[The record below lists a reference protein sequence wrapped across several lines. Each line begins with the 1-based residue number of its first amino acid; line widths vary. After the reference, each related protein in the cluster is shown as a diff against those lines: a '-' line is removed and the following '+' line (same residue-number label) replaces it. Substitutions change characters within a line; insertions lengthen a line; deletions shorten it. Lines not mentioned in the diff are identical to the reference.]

1 MNRII
6 IVAIFLLS
14 GFSAFAQREQ
24 VGETVTFHDTTW
36 YDRGFDFYI
45 GGGMFFGGKKSA
57 LYYNGSSHN
66 ECNLNYLFD
75 NEYRRRE
82 ILEQVVR
89 LYPHVSIN
97 DEIGYREED
106 LNWNPQY
113 NLSASVSLGVRY
125 KIRDNWGVSLSYSFS
140 RLTVINKLLLA
151 ISPSL
156 PSNTTRMPELTLS
169 GKEDRSM
176 IDLSVS
182 YLFSGAHRVVKP
194 FLEVGAQFNY
204 VRVKKFDAVLL
215 DEHNNP
221 QLTLTLLDPYGGASY
236 VPGVDMQTYDVIYGG
251 GGFGFSFAT
260 GLKLVVNKYVSLDP
274 TFYGCM
280 SRLNLPVYDLN
291 SKSMEK
297 PFTFNYGV
305 MLRVVM
311 NDFFFH
317 NR

>member
-1 MNRII
+1 MKQLLITTFFLI
-6 IVAIFLLS
+6 LLS
-14 GFSAFAQREQ
+14 AGFAQREQ
-24 VGETVTFHDTTW
+24 VGEVVTFHDTTW

-45 GGGMFFGGKKSA
+45 GGGMFSGGKKSA
-57 LYYNGSSHN
+57 LYYNGSRYN

-82 ILEQVVR
+82 ILEEVVK
-89 LYPHVSIN
+89 LYPHISMN

-106 LNWNPQY
+106 LNMNPQY
-113 NLSASVSLGVRY
+113 NLSACVTLGVRY
-125 KIRDNWGVSLSYSFS
+125 KIRDNWGLSLSYTFS
-140 RLTVINKLLLA
+140 RLTAINKLLLTYTSVSGNNYKA
-151 ISPSL
+151 
-156 PSNTTRMPELTLS
+156 PELTLS

-182 YLFSGAHRVVKP
+182 YLFSGVHRIVKP
-194 FLEVGAQFNY
+194 FVEVGAQFNY
-204 VRVKKFDAVLL
+204 VRVKKFDAILL

-260 GLKLVVNKYVSLDP
+260 GLKFVVNKYVSLDP

-280 SRLNLPVYDLN
+280 SRLNLPVYG
-291 SKSMEK
+291 EK
-297 PFTFNYGV
+297 PWTFNYGV

>member
-1 MNRII
+1 MKKFLI
-6 IVAIFLLS
+6 AILFLIPTLL
-14 GFSAFAQREQ
+14 AFAQREQ
-24 VGETVTFHDTTW
+24 VGEAVTFHDTTW

-57 LYYNGSSHN
+57 LYYNGSRYN
-66 ECNLNYLFD
+66 ECNLDYLFD

-82 ILEQVVR
+82 ILEAITEI
-89 LYPHVSIN
+89 YPHISMN

-106 LNWNPQY
+106 LNMNPQY
-113 NLSASVSLGVRY
+113 NLSACVTLGVRY
-125 KIRDNWGVSLSYSFS
+125 KIRNNWGLSLSYTFS
-140 RLTVINKLLLA
+140 RLTAINKLLLTYTSVSGNNYRA
-151 ISPSL
+151 
-156 PSNTTRMPELTLS
+156 PELTLS

-176 IDLSVS
+176 IDLSMS

-194 FLEVGAQFNY
+194 FIELGAQFNY
-204 VRVKKFDAVLL
+204 VRVKKFDAVFL

-221 QLTLTLLDPYGGASY
+221 KLTLTLLDPYGGAGY

-251 GGFGFSFAT
+251 GGFGVSFAT
-260 GLKLVVNKYVSLDP
+260 GLKLVVNKYVSIDP

-280 SRLNLPVYDLN
+280 SRLNLQVYG
-291 SKSMEK
+291 EK

-311 NDFFFH
+311 NDFFFR

>member
-1 MNRII
+1 MNRIV

-57 LYYNGSSHN
+57 LYYNGSRYN
-66 ECNLNYLFD
+66 ECNLDYLFD

-82 ILEQVVR
+82 ILEQVVK
-89 LYPHVSIN
+89 LYPHISMS

-106 LNWNPQY
+106 LNMNPQY
-113 NLSASVSLGVRY
+113 NLSACVSVGVRY
-125 KIRDNWGVSLSYSFS
+125 KIRNNWGLSLSYTFS
-140 RLTVINKLLLA
+140 RLTAINKLLLTYTSVSGNNYKA
-151 ISPSL
+151 
-156 PSNTTRMPELTLS
+156 PELTLS

-176 IDLSVS
+176 IDFSVS
-182 YLFSGAHRVVKP
+182 YLFSGVHRIVKP
-194 FLEVGAQFNY
+194 FVEVGAQFNY
-204 VRVKKFDAVLL
+204 VRVKKFDAILL

-221 QLTLTLLDPYGGASY
+221 QLTLTLLDPYGGANY

-260 GLKLVVNKYVSLDP
+260 GLKFVVNKYVSLDP

-280 SRLNLPVYDLN
+280 SRLNLPVYG
-291 SKSMEK
+291 EK
-297 PFTFNYGV
+297 PWTFNYGV

-311 NDFFFH
+311 NDFFFR

>member
-1 MNRII
+1 MKQFLI
-6 IVAIFLLS
+6 AILFLVPTM
-14 GFSAFAQREQ
+14 AVFAQREQ
-24 VGETVTFHDTTW
+24 IGETVTFHDTTW
-36 YDRGFDFYI
+36 YDRGFDVYI
-45 GGGMFFGGKKSA
+45 GGGMFWGGKKTA

-75 NEYRRRE
+75 NKYRREE
-82 ILEQVVR
+82 ILEQVEE
-89 LYPHVSIN
+89 LYPHVSMN

-106 LNWNPQY
+106 LNWAPQY
-113 NLSASVSLGVRY
+113 NLSACVSVGVRY

-140 RLTVINKLLLA
+140 RLTAINKLLLTYTSVSGNNYRA
-151 ISPSL
+151 
-156 PSNTTRMPELTLS
+156 PELTLS

-176 IDLSVS
+176 IDLSMS

-204 VRVKKFDAVLL
+204 ARVKKFDAVLL
-215 DEHNNP
+215 DKNNNP

-251 GGFGFSFAT
+251 AGFGFSFAT

-280 SRLNLPVYDLN
+280 SRLNLPVYDLK
-291 SKSMEK
+291 SKSVEK

-311 NDFFFH
+311 NDFFFY

>member
-1 MNRII
+1 MKQYLI
-6 IVAIFLLS
+6 AILLLITTMA
-14 GFSAFAQREQ
+14 GFAQHEQ

-140 RLTVINKLLLA
+140 RLTAINKLLLTYTSVSGNNYRA
-151 ISPSL
+151 
-156 PSNTTRMPELTLS
+156 PELTLS

>member
-1 MNRII
+1 MKQILI
-6 IVAIFLLS
+6 TILFLILV
-14 GFSAFAQREQ
+14 SAGFAQREQ
-24 VGETVTFHDTTW
+24 IGETVTFHDTTW

-82 ILEQVVR
+82 IKEAVTNIYHNVGMD
-89 LYPHVSIN
+89 V
-97 DEIGYREED
+97 EVGYREED
-106 LNWNPQY
+106 LNWAPQY
-113 NLSASVSLGVRY
+113 NLSACVTLGVRY
-125 KIRDNWGVSLSYSFS
+125 KIRDNWGLSLSYTFS
-140 RLTVINKLLLA
+140 RLTVVNKFLLA
-151 ISPSL
+151 ITPSL

-221 QLTLTLLDPYGGASY
+221 QFTLTLLDPYGGASY

-280 SRLNLPVYDLN
+280 SRLNLPVYDIN
-291 SKSMEK
+291 SKSLEK

-317 NR
+317 NK

>member
-1 MNRII
+1 MKQYLI
-6 IVAIFLLS
+6 AILLLITTKA
-14 GFSAFAQREQ
+14 GFAQHEQ

-82 ILEQVVR
+82 ILEAVNDI
-89 LYPHVSIN
+89 YNVSMYH
-97 DEIGYREED
+97 EIGYREED
-106 LNWNPQY
+106 LNWAPQY

-221 QLTLTLLDPYGGASY
+221 HLTLTLLDPYGGASY
-236 VPGVDMQTYDVIYGG
+236 VPGVDMQTYDEIYGG

>member
-1 MNRII
+1 MKQLLI
-6 IVAIFLLS
+6 AILFLVPTMA
-14 GFSAFAQREQ
+14 GFAQREQ
-24 VGETVTFHDTTW
+24 IGETVTFRDTTW

-82 ILEQVVR
+82 ILEKVVQ
-89 LYPHVSIN
+89 LYPHISMS
-97 DEIGYREED
+97 DQIGFREED
-106 LNWNPQY
+106 LNWAPQY
-113 NLSASVSLGVRY
+113 NLSACVTLGVRY
-125 KIRDNWGVSLSYSFS
+125 KIRDNWGLSLSYTFS
-140 RLTVINKLLLA
+140 RLTAINKLLLTYTSVSGNNYRA
-151 ISPSL
+151 
-156 PSNTTRMPELTLS
+156 PELTLS

-194 FLEVGAQFNY
+194 FVEVGAQFNY

-280 SRLNLPVYDLN
+280 SRLNLPVYDIN
-291 SKSMEK
+291 SKSLEK